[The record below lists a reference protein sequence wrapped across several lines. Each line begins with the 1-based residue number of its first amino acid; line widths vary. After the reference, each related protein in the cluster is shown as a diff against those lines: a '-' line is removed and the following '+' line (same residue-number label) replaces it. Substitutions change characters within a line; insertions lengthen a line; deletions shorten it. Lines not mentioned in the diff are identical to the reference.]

1 MKNPREIVLT
11 PEGLQKLQDELDELK
26 LVKRKEISEQL
37 KVARS
42 FGDLSENSE
51 YDEAKNAQAINE
63 AKILELETTIK
74 NARVMEA
81 SEMTNEK
88 VHMGSKVRV
97 YNSLM
102 EEEETYTIV
111 GSAEVEP
118 LELKISDESPIGK
131 ALSGARVG
139 DVVEVSTP
147 AGKVLATSSRSPP
160 PPARSLRWKCLRSIS
175 DLAETG
181 EAERLQESIF
191 VVLLSETLRATNERS
206 KTGLPRPVSCVRD
219 G

>member
-1 MKNPREIVLT
+1 MDNSKEITLTAEGRQKLVDELAYREGELRDEIV
-11 PEGLQKLQDELDELK
+11 ERLK
-26 LVKRKEISEQL
+26 E
-37 KVARS
+37 ARS

-118 LELKISDESPIGK
+118 LELKVSDESPIGK

-147 AGKVLATSSRSPP
+147 AGKTFTLEVLE
-160 PPARSLRWKCLRSIS
+160 IN
-175 DLAETG
+175 
-181 EAERLQESIF
+181 I
-191 VVLLSETLRATNERS
+191 
-206 KTGLPRPVSCVRD
+206 
-219 G
+219 

>member
-1 MKNPREIVLT
+1 MATQLLMT
-11 PEGLQKLQDELDELK
+11 QEGYDALKKELNELK
-26 LVKRKEISEQL
+26 SVTRGEISE
-37 KVARS
+37 KIRIARG

-147 AGKVLATSSRSPP
+147 AGKVFTM
-160 PPARSLRWKCLRSIS
+160 
-175 DLAETG
+175 E
-181 EAERLQESIF
+181 
-191 VVLLSETLRATNERS
+191 VLEINI
-206 KTGLPRPVSCVRD
+206 
-219 G
+219 